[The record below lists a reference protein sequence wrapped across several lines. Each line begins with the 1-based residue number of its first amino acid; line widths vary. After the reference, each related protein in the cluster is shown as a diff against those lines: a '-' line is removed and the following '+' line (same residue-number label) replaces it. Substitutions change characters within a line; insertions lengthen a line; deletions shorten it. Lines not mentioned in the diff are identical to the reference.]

1 MHAGTFDLGGTQV
14 RTMSRLWYAALLTL
28 AYGQQQQPED
38 VFPVLSRM
46 SLENSLESI
55 RDLPVHH
62 YFDVQKGTYRVG
74 IMGES
79 VAESHPNFVKMVDK
93 KILLGSSVVSL
104 GETPSV
110 DVSLVFTHAL
120 AAGQLLAQRAEQIRL
135 ATVAAEFEP
144 EFDRM
149 HRLEDRIRTANWNKP
164 QNVSLRRET
173 FVTQL
178 EVQRLKID
186 SYARDTKA
194 KKEAL
199 ALLGQERS
207 EVHIKHH
214 EILSGFL
221 NNSYAF
227 RAEMKRRAALGRHAN
242 EEEKD
247 VAEEIGMLVSEFEN
261 RFALLEAEQ
270 LVELDLI
277 QTKHAELAQLERLNE
292 PNAERLLQAEQALAQ
307 KEMNQIIETLF
318 SEASLLFR
326 DLFGDVYKL
335 YKLSAAFMGFIVLYA
350 LALELAPAL
359 RFLWARMTR
368 KSILSAA
375 AAQSRSMFTSSVM
388 LDAMVLTSKAREV
401 LGEIALAM
409 RIKTLGGSR
418 LPFVLFHGEPGT
430 GKTLAARSVATDS
443 RLQCAVLCA
452 ADLLALGTKAGLHL
466 RQLLHMAETGRRP
479 TVVIIDEADVI
490 LSDRASLAGTMSLPS
505 SCLYA
510 LLHSM
515 REGHTNLAII
525 ITTRKPIHEI
535 DSAFLDRIDQIV
547 SFDLPN
553 AAQRLDFILSRC
565 LSRLRPCFD
574 PRTMAEFDMVQESKK
589 SILAKFTDMAE
600 SVGGQDETPINRDN
614 TSPETDRPVQIYHPN
629 AAFSRLV
636 EGHLKGVALKTSPSD
651 PFEVVEALVLF
662 LLSSHSWS
670 FRDLDKFSCVILSAA
685 VSTESSRA
693 SFWVWVTTL
702 LSRVAE
708 HNRIVTTSLD
718 L

>member
-1 MHAGTFDLGGTQV
+1 MVRAGP
-14 RTMSRLWYAALLTL
+14 LWVAALLTL
-28 AYGQQQQPED
+28 VCGQQQQVEDD

-46 SLENSLESI
+46 SLENSWESI

-93 KILLGSSVVSL
+93 KILSGSSVVSL

-120 AAGQLLAQRAEQIRL
+120 AAGQLLAQRAEQVRL
-135 ATVAAEFEP
+135 AAVAAEFAHEL
-144 EFDRM
+144 DRL
-149 HRLEDRIRTANWNKP
+149 HRAENRIRTANWNKP

-173 FVTQL
+173 LVTQL

-194 KKEAL
+194 KKDAL
-199 ALLGQERS
+199 ALLGQEKS
-207 EVHIKHH
+207 KAHLQHH
-214 EILSGFL
+214 EILTGFL

-227 RAEMKRRAALGRHAN
+227 RAEMKRRAAVGRHAN
-242 EEEKD
+242 EEEKA
-247 VAEEIGMLVSEFEN
+247 VAEEIGMLEGDFEHQ
-261 RFALLEAEQ
+261 FALLEAEQ

-277 QTKHAELAQLERLNE
+277 RTKHAEIAQLERLNE
-292 PNAERLLQAEQALAQ
+292 PTAERLLQAEQALAQ

-318 SEASLLFR
+318 SEARLLFR
-326 DLFGDVYKL
+326 DLLGDVYKL
-335 YKLSAAFMGFIVLYA
+335 YKLSVAFMGFIVLYA

-359 RFLWARMTR
+359 RFLWARTTR
-368 KSILSAA
+368 KSIIST
-375 AAQSRSMFTSSVM
+375 AAQSRSMFMSSSAM
-388 LDAMVLTSKAREV
+388 LEAMVLTSKAREV

-409 RIKTLGGSR
+409 RTTSLGGGR

-443 RLQCAVLCA
+443 KLQCAVLCA
-452 ADLLALGTKAGLHL
+452 ADLLALGAKAGLHL

-479 TVVIIDEADVI
+479 TVVIIDEADEI
-490 LSDRASLAGTMSLPS
+490 LSDRAQLAAMMSLPS

-515 REGHTNLAII
+515 REGHTNLSII
-525 ITTRKPIHEI
+525 VTTRKPIHEI
-535 DSAFLDRIDQIV
+535 DSALLDRIDRIV
-547 SFDLPN
+547 SFDLPD

-574 PRTMAEFDMVQESKK
+574 PLTIAEFEVVLEGKK
-589 SILAKFTDMAE
+589 SILAKFTNMAE
-600 SVGGQDETPINRDN
+600 SVGGLEETPINRDN

-629 AAFSRLV
+629 ATFSRLV

-651 PFEVVEALVLF
+651 PFEVIEALVLF

-670 FRDLDKFSCVILSAA
+670 FRDLDKFACVILSAA

-693 SFWVWVTTL
+693 SYWVWVTTL

-708 HNRIVTTSLD
+708 HNRIVTSQD